1 MFMFNSTHRR
11 LVQGFKDEIAEAT
24 TKLTAQTD
32 RAKES
37 VRRASAALA
46 ERDGLQARLT
56 VALHA
61 NSAMDLALREI
72 VAKVTKGS
80 APAAKWMAARA
91 EKGLVDADAAGQLAA
106 PTLGRHEAN

>member
-11 LVQGFKDEIAEAT
+11 LVQGFKDEIATERT
-24 TKLTAQTD
+24 
-32 RAKES
+32 RAKTS
-37 VRRASAALA
+37 GRLASEALA

-56 VALHA
+56 AALHA

-80 APAAKWMAARA
+80 AYAAKWMAARA
-91 EKGLVDADAAGQLAA
+91 EKGLADADAAGVVAA
-106 PTLGRHEAN
+106 PLGRHEA